1 MTMTASPAAASM
13 PAVIA
18 TWWPKLRESSI
29 SRKRGS
35 TATTLRRYS
44 TLPSRLPSSTKIA
57 SASPSN
63 RQISELIRSI
73 SRGSTCSSLYMG
85 RTSEYRGGDTFT
97 AVLMLWITESRMPLK
112 MERKLQSSKDTQE
125 IAKFSGFGQVPI
137 MRGRTKALPQSNV
150 HMCSAH
156 GVNELSASPKPPRS
170 SL

>member
-1 MTMTASPAAASM
+1 M
-13 PAVIA
+13 
-18 TWWPKLRESSI
+18 RESSI

-57 SASPSN
+57 SVSPSS
-63 RQISELIRSI
+63 RPISELIRSI

-97 AVLMLWITESRMPLK
+97 AVLMLWITGSRMRLK

-125 IAKFSGFGQVPI
+125 IAKFSGFGQVLI
-137 MRGRTKALPQSNV
+137 MRGKEPRRYRNR
-150 HMCSAH
+150 
-156 GVNELSASPKPPRS
+156 SPKPPRS
-170 SL
+170 NF